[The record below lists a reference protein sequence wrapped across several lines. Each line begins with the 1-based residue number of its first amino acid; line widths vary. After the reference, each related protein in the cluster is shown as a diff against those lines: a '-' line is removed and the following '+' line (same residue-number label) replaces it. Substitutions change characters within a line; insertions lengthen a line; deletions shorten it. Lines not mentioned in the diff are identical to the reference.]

1 MKEHR
6 VNVIE
11 ERSTHGFP
19 GRSDTVLLCSCGW
32 EARVLHAHASSSAV
46 ETTLMYHRV
55 VAIEEELGM
64 KFELTFGRR
73 KRDVRE

>member
-1 MKEHR
+1 
-6 VNVIE
+6 
-11 ERSTHGFP
+11 
-19 GRSDTVLLCSCGW
+19 
-32 EARVLHAHASSSAV
+32 
-46 ETTLMYHRV
+46 MYHRV